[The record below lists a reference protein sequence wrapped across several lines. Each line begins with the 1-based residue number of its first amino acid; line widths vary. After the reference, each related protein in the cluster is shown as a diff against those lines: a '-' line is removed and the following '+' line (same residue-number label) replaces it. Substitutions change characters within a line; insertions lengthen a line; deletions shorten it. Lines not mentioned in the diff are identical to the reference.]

1 MLTFRW
7 DGDGSGWG
15 LILVYE
21 PEVEGVRHRL
31 TTTALPMP
39 VFPDDWM
46 KRAPVAAE
54 VGGRMLGMSIVSTMN
69 GVMTRLEI
77 VWVSESLL
85 WSSKRYVSWTFNN

>member
-21 PEVEGVRHRL
+21 LEVEGVRHRL

-46 KRAPVAAE
+46 KGAPVAAE
-54 VGGRMLGMSIVSTMN
+54 VGENAWDEHCKYDERCDDKIGKYCG
-69 GVMTRLEI
+69 
-77 VWVSESLL
+77 
-85 WSSKRYVSWTFNN
+85 